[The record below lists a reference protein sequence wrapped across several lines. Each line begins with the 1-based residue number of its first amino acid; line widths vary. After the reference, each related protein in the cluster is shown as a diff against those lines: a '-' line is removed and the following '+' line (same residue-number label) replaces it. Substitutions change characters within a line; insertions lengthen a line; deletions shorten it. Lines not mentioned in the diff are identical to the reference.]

1 MGEII
6 DHLLTGFSV
15 AVTPYNLLWVVIGSA
30 LGTILGMLPGLG
42 PTTGIALLLPLT
54 FTMPASTALIA
65 MAAIYYGAMFGGSR
79 SAILLNVPG
88 DGAAVAS
95 CFDGYPMAQKGRA
108 EAALAISAIASFIG
122 GMISTVAFVFIA
134 LPMARFALK
143 FGPAEYFVLMI
154 FALAATAAISKA
166 ALMKGLIAMVLG
178 LMFTTVGLDHQTGT
192 PRFTFGIDE
201 LQGGVDFVIVIIG
214 VFGIGEVFENLE
226 HIAKAVVKPVQKKFG
241 RIWISWEDW
250 RRCYMP
256 ILRQTPIGFLIG
268 ILPGAGGTIAA
279 LMSYNNEKQLSK
291 HPEEFGQGAIEGL
304 AAPEAANNA
313 CSVGAMI
320 PMLTLGVPGS
330 GTTAVMLGALLILGL
345 QPGPLLFDQNPDIA
359 WGIIASMFLGN
370 VVCAII
376 NLPLAGLLVRVLAVP
391 ARILYPLVVSVAFL
405 GVYTINFSALD
416 FILLTILGFIGYLM
430 KKFKIPT
437 APLIL
442 ASVVGAMMEQ
452 SYRQSMILGDGSFG
466 IFFRSPI
473 CIVLWILAALSLAW
487 PFISEARA
495 KKNKMAALMVAAAE
509 ADEKLEDKGADDA
522 PQANGKSKNQ

>member
-1 MGEII
+1 MGETLT
-6 DHLLTGFSV
+6 HLLHGFAV
-15 AVTPYNLLWVVIGSA
+15 ALTPYNTLWLVIGA
-30 LGTILGMLPGLG
+30 ILGTVLGMLPGLG

-54 FTMPASTALIA
+54 FTMPPTTALIA

-79 SAILLNVPG
+79 SSILLNVPG

-95 CFDGYPMAQKGRA
+95 CFDGYPMAQNGRA

-122 GMISTVAFVFIA
+122 GMIATIGFVLIA

-143 FGPAEYFVLMI
+143 FGPPEYFVLMI

-166 ALMKGLIAMVLG
+166 ALLKGLIAMIFG
-178 LMFTTVGLDHQTGT
+178 LMLTTVGLDYQAGT
-192 PRFTFGIDE
+192 ARFTFGIDE
-201 LQGGVDFVIVIIG
+201 LQGGIDFVIVIIG
-214 VFGIGEVFENLE
+214 IFGIGEVFENLE
-226 HIAKAVVKPVQKKFG
+226 HIARDVAKPVQTKFG
-241 RIWISWEDW
+241 RIWITLDDW
-250 RRCYMP
+250 RRCVWPM
-256 ILRQTPIGFLIG
+256 LRQTPVGFVIG

-330 GTTAVMLGALLILGL
+330 GTTAIMLGALLILGL
-345 QPGPLLFDQNPDIA
+345 QPGPLLFDQHPDIV
-359 WGIIASMFLGN
+359 WGVIASMFLGN
-370 VVCAII
+370 VVCAVI
-376 NLPLAGLLVRVLAVP
+376 NLPLAGLLVRVLSVP
-391 ARILYPLVVSVAFL
+391 ARILYPLIVALAFL
-405 GVYTINFSALD
+405 GVYTINFSVMD
-416 FILLTILGFIGYLM
+416 FVLLTILGFIGYLM

-442 ASVVGAMMEQ
+442 ASVVGAMME
-452 SYRQSMILGDGSFG
+452 STYRQAMMLSDGSFS
-466 IFFRSPI
+466 IFFGSVI
-473 CIVLWILAALSLAW
+473 CLVLWILAIGSIAW

-495 KKNKMAALMVAAAE
+495 ARKNNITPA
-509 ADEKLEDKGADDA
+509 
-522 PQANGKSKNQ
+522 

>member
-1 MGEII
+1 MQ
-6 DHLLTGFSV
+6 GFAV
-15 AVTPYNLLWVVIGSA
+15 AMTPYNVLWLVIGSI
-30 LGTILGMLPGLG
+30 LGTVLGMLPGLG

-54 FTMPASTALIA
+54 FTMPPTTALIA

-79 SAILLNVPG
+79 SSILLNVPG

-95 CFDGYPMAQKGRA
+95 CFDGYPMARQGRA

-122 GMISTVAFVFIA
+122 GLIATIGFVLIA

-166 ALMKGLIAMVLG
+166 ALLKGLIAMIFG
-178 LMFTTVGLDHQTGT
+178 LMLTTVGLDYQAGT
-192 PRFTFGIDE
+192 ARFTFGIDE
-201 LQGGVDFVIVIIG
+201 LQGGIDFIIVIIG

-226 HIAKAVVKPVQKKFG
+226 HIARDFAKPVQTKFG
-241 RIWISWEDW
+241 RIWITMEDW
-250 RRCYMP
+250 KRSFWP
-256 ILRQTPIGFLIG
+256 IIRQTPVGFFIG

-291 HPEEFGQGAIEGL
+291 HPEEFGHGAIEGL

-330 GTTAVMLGALLILGL
+330 GTTAIMLGALLILGL
-345 QPGPLLFDQNPDIA
+345 QPGPLLFEQHADIA
-359 WGIIASMFLGN
+359 WGVIASMFLGN
-370 VVCAII
+370 VVCAVI

-391 ARILYPLVVSVAFL
+391 ARILYPLIVALAFL
-405 GVYTINFSALD
+405 GVYTVNFAAMD
-416 FILLTILGFIGYLM
+416 FVLLTILGFVGYLM
-430 KKFKIPT
+430 KKYKIPT

-442 ASVVGAMMEQ
+442 ASVVGEMMES
-452 SYRQSMILGDGSFG
+452 SYRQAMMLSDGSLTVFFG
-466 IFFRSPI
+466 STI
-473 CIVLWILAALSLAW
+473 CVVLWVLALGSIVW

-495 KKNKMAALMVAAAE
+495 AKKKPASVC
-509 ADEKLEDKGADDA
+509 
-522 PQANGKSKNQ
+522 

>member
-1 MGEII
+1 MG
-6 DHLLTGFSV
+6 DTLAHLLNGFAV
-15 AVTPYNLLWVVIGSA
+15 AMTPYNILWLVLGAA
-30 LGTILGMLPGLG
+30 LGTVLGMLPGLG

-54 FTMPASTALIA
+54 FTMPPTTALIA

-79 SAILLNVPG
+79 SSILLNVPG

-95 CFDGYPMAQKGRA
+95 CFDGYPMAVQGRA

-122 GMISTVAFVFIA
+122 GLIATVGFVLIA

-166 ALMKGLIAMVLG
+166 ALLKGLIAMIFG
-178 LMFTTVGLDHQTGT
+178 LMLTTVGLDFQSGT
-192 PRFTFGIDE
+192 ARFTFGLDE
-201 LQGGVDFVIVIIG
+201 LQGGIDFVIVIIG

-226 HIAKAVVKPVQKKFG
+226 HIARDMARPVQTQFG
-241 RIWISWEDW
+241 RIWITMDDW
-250 RRCYMP
+250 KRSFWP
-256 ILRQTPIGFLIG
+256 IIRQTPVGFIIG

-291 HPEEFGQGAIEGL
+291 HPEEFGHGAIEGL

-330 GTTAVMLGALLILGL
+330 GTTAIMLGALLILGL
-345 QPGPLLFDQNPDIA
+345 QPGPLLFEQHADIA
-359 WGIIASMFLGN
+359 WGVIASMFLGN
-370 VVCAII
+370 VVCAVI
-376 NLPLAGLLVRVLAVP
+376 NIPLAGLLVRVLSVP
-391 ARILYPLVVSVAFL
+391 GRILYPLIVALAFL
-405 GVYTINFSALD
+405 GVYTINFAVMD
-416 FILLTILGFIGYLM
+416 FVLLTILGFIGYLM
-430 KKFKIPT
+430 KKFKIPS

-442 ASVVGAMMEQ
+442 ASVVGEMMESTYRQAMML
-452 SYRQSMILGDGSFG
+452 SDGSFG
-466 IFFRSPI
+466 VFFGSTI
-473 CIVLWILAALSLAW
+473 CLVLWVLAIGSIAW

-495 KKNKMAALMVAAAE
+495 KK
-509 ADEKLEDKGADDA
+509 
-522 PQANGKSKNQ
+522 KSAVC